1 MTFPAG
7 RGCLLHCWWAAV
19 PVVRHLSEHLCFS
32 RMHPVVGI
40 FQDAVQR
47 CRISPQISLWG
58 QGQWLLLEKGNHWYR
73 HPWSRPFPLLSPP
86 VSVYARGRR
95 TPSFERRNPPG
106 AACRVIFPGDIL
118 LKLCNTWLF
127 FASSH
132 SAPLVSPGALAL
144 IYLTGNALSECP
156 ISNESHL
163 CNFSRILELCSCK
176 HVTDLTPEGQRG
188 SANVL

>member
-1 MTFPAG
+1 MQ
-7 RGCLLHCWWAAV
+7 L
-19 PVVRHLSEHLCFS
+19 
-32 RMHPVVGI
+32 
-40 FQDAVQR
+40 QR

-58 QGQWLLLEKGNHWYR
+58 QGQWLLLEKGIHWYR
-73 HPWSRPFPLLSPP
+73 HPWSRPCPLLSPP
-86 VSVYARGRR
+86 VSVHARGRR

-144 IYLTGNALSECP
+144 IYLTGNALSECLTSA
-156 ISNESHL
+156 ISQESWSSAAANTLQTSHL
-163 CNFSRILELCSCK
+163 RGRGALLMFCNS
-176 HVTDLTPEGQRG
+176 DGW
-188 SANVL
+188 